1 MEKMRFL
8 APALC
13 TCLFFTVAVGS
24 DAAGGNEQPSGGCCA
39 VGKQLAAPAA
49 ETVPVEGQVSCSQ
62 CGMDRGK
69 FAHSRMLIEYG
80 DGTSLGTCSIH
91 CLAVKLASAIDKT
104 PTAIRVGDYGT
115 RKLIDAVSAY
125 WVIGGDKAGVMS
137 SRAKWAF
144 EKKTDAEAFIAA
156 NRGILAT
163 YEDALEAAYDDLY
176 NDTRMIRERRKM
188 NDMKHM
194 EQK

>member
-1 MEKMRFL
+1 MKKMRFL

-13 TCLFFTVAVGS
+13 ICLYLAVAGS
-24 DAAGGNEQPSGGCCA
+24 AVAGGCCSKGSQSA
-39 VGKQLAAPAA
+39 TPAA
-49 ETVPVEGQVSCSQ
+49 ATGAVEGQASCSH

-69 FAHSRMLIEYG
+69 FAHSRMLIEYE

-91 CLAVKLASAIDKT
+91 CLAVELANTIDKS
-104 PTAIRVGDYGT
+104 PTAIRVGDYGS
-115 RKLIDAVSAY
+115 RKLIDAESAY

-144 EKKTDAEAFIAA
+144 EKKSDAEAFVAA
-156 NRGILAT
+156 NRGILAAF
-163 YEDALEAAYDDLY
+163 EDALEAAYDDLY
-176 NDTRMIRERRKM
+176 NDTRMIRDRRKM
-188 NDMKHM
+188 NRMKQM